1 MPLADSC
8 FYQTTGGSC
17 VGSTLA
23 NLIVLSCL
31 IGAVV
36 ASYLVLANRWH
47 WLPFRP
53 CPWFWRS
60 WAGRLL
66 RAAGRRLREL
76 DDQTTTRESLR
87 RDEQERLEA
96 ARLKA
101 ESDHP
106 EIDPPECFPTTPLA

>member
-8 FYQTTGGSC
+8 FYQTNGGSC

-31 IGAVV
+31 IGAAV
-36 ASYLVLANRWH
+36 ASYLTLANRMC

-53 CPWFWRS
+53 CPWFWGS

-66 RAAGRRLREL
+66 RATGRRLREL
-76 DDQTTTRESLR
+76 DDQTITQESLR
-87 RDEQERLEA
+87 RDEKERLEA
-96 ARLKA
+96 VRRKEA
-101 ESDHP
+101 EGGH
-106 EIDPPECFPTTPLA
+106 T